1 MIETIIQ
8 FGLEIYK
15 NKDSIN
21 RVFKPKYLSYDLNKL
36 TSYYNNNKLVDKRIP
51 YVELYDFVEN
61 PNANVMF
68 SRIDNEFTLE
78 NGNIIEIKTFQTSA
92 LEEFK
97 QKGKFTYDSKTVR
110 LNDFIVTENEVHL
123 IIIKSKYSD
132 QVQSHLVLDWE
143 NKHLKQIGNI
153 SLRGF
158 LLAKYGNILP
168 PLTTNYLSNSI
179 GISAII
185 YYKKNNYLT
194 PYLPFRNKSIFSK
207 KKNEPALYEG
217 IYHCSSSGALEWR
230 DGLHSIDSIKNEMFR
245 EIHEEIGLEK
255 NEIIALEPISITREL
270 LRAGKP
276 QIFFIGFTKLDE
288 NHLIERRQQA
298 INTAKNNADKIE
310 IKDKHQMFEG
320 EQLKSKKT
328 MLSLEAIGNLY
339 YCEKYLDKNGRE
351 QCI

>member
-8 FGLEIYK
+8 VGLEIYK

-21 RVFKPKYLSYDLNKL
+21 SVFNPKYLSYDLNKL
-36 TSYYNNNKLVDKRIP
+36 TSYYINNKLVDKRIP
-51 YVELYDFVEN
+51 YIELYDFVEN
-61 PNANVMF
+61 PDVNVVF
-68 SRIDNEFTLE
+68 SKNDNEFRIE
-78 NGNIIEIKTFQTSA
+78 NGNIIEIKTFQTNA

-97 QKGKFTYDSKTVR
+97 QKGKFTFDSNTVR
-110 LNDFIVTENEVHL
+110 LNDFIIKENEVHL
-123 IIIKSKYSD
+123 EIMKSKYSD

-143 NKHLKQIGNI
+143 NKHLKKIGNM

-158 LLAKYGNILP
+158 LLAKYGNTIP

-179 GISAII
+179 GISVII
-185 YYKKNNYLT
+185 YYMKNNQLT

-217 IYHCSSSGALEWR
+217 TYHCSSSGALEWK
-230 DGLHSIDSIKNEMFR
+230 DGLYSIDSIKNEMFR
-245 EIHEEIGLEK
+245 EIYEEIGLEK
-255 NEIIALEPISITREL
+255 KEIITLEHISITREL

-276 QIFFIGFTKLDE
+276 QIFFIGFTKLNE
-288 NHLIERRQQA
+288 NKLIERRKQA
-298 INTAKNNADKIE
+298 INTSKNNADKIE
-310 IKDKHQMFEG
+310 IKDKHLIFEG
-320 EQLKSKKT
+320 ERLKSKRT

-351 QCI
+351 QYT